1 MERDSVYEWIR
12 GKTWMQELEK
22 QVVPKLSKTAFGP
35 SPPNVFVGEYGYPS
49 VRAGPL
55 VGLDERVLDAP
66 TDLYGLNYP
75 ELLRHRAL
83 LARGFTV
90 QHVKRTAEEAF
101 WLAAAQKP
109 LDVELQF
116 KKTPRFSLSFSNHV
130 QPMGPSG
137 FLERM
142 RLAENPNIPKKVDA
156 LIREELKVKDALP
169 ELLPRF
175 DYHYVQKLLSAGVLG
190 KNRKLVPTK
199 WSITATDDMIAKK
212 WLEQI
217 RGFPETDQYRIYS
230 NTYLY
235 NHFEILL
242 LPGSWEFE
250 QFESFENQANI
261 AHEYEAFEGRTKYA
275 ESEGGGYYAGRFGV
289 AEALFKMKRQARA
302 IVFREVSPK
311 YVVPVGV
318 WQVREAVRN
327 AFTQQPFKTS
337 NFKEAVDELRRR
349 LKQPWTQYLK
359 KSRILGQKKLIE
371 Y

>member
-1 MERDSVYEWIR
+1 MQRDSVYEWIR
-12 GKTWMQELEK
+12 GKTWMRDLEN
-22 QVVPKLSKTAFGP
+22 QVLPRLSKTTFGP

-55 VGLDERVLDAP
+55 VGLDEGVLDAP

-90 QHVKRTAEEAF
+90 QHVHRTEEEAF

-109 LDVELQF
+109 LDVEMQF
-116 KKTPRFSLSFSNHV
+116 EKTPRFSLSFSEHV

-137 FLERM
+137 VLERM
-142 RLAENPNIPKKVDA
+142 RLTENPKVPKKVDA
-156 LIREELKVKDALP
+156 LIQEKLKVKDALS

-175 DYHYVQKLLSAGVLG
+175 DYHYVQKLLSAGILG
-190 KNRKLVPTK
+190 QKRKLVPTK
-199 WSITATDDMIAKK
+199 WSITATDDMIAKE

-217 RGFPETDQYRIYS
+217 RGFPETGEYRIYS
-230 NTYLY
+230 NNYLY

-242 LPGSWEFE
+242 LPGAWEFE
-250 QFESFENQANI
+250 QFESFENQSNI
-261 AHEYEAFEGRTKYA
+261 AHEYEAFEGRTRYA
-275 ESEGGGYYAGRFGV
+275 EGEGGGYYAGRFGV

-318 WQVREAVRN
+318 WEVRENVRH
-327 AFTQQPFKTS
+327 AFTRPPFKTS
-337 NFKEAVDELRRR
+337 NFNDAVTELKKR
-349 LKQPWTQYLK
+349 LKQPWSQYLK
-359 KSRILGQKKLIE
+359 KSRILTQRKLSQ